1 MERLVQYFPSLSEIQ
16 SKQFAMLRGLYEDW
30 NAKINVISRKDMESF
45 EIHHVFHSLAYAKMD
60 IFRSGITVLDVGTG
74 GGFPGIPLAIM
85 YPDVKFVLMDS
96 IDKKTKVVRAVADS
110 LGLENVEVVRMRME
124 EYKEPVDIV
133 ISRAVAPALKL
144 VNQTQKCSHKTTFY
158 VFLKG
163 GNLNE
168 EKMELKK
175 YYPHKKWREVLLSQF
190 FDDSFFETK
199 KLVFIA

>member
-1 MERLVQYFPSLSEIQ
+1 MERLIQHFPSLSEIQ
-16 SKQFAMLRGLYEDW
+16 RKQFAMLRGLYEDW

-85 YPDVKFVLMDS
+85 YPNVKFVLMDS

-144 VNQTQKCSHKTTFY
+144 VNQTQKCSNKTTFY